1 MSRAKRTFVKFT
13 LFIQILLLVSI
24 VTLTSSNTPTTVYST
39 TKEVKKVENLNVR
52 VWITT
57 VDQRCLLKQ
66 LDIKEQ
72 LANNYQEE
80 YRIVV
85 NSNKKYQQMDG
96 FGASFTDASA
106 YLVYNKLSPEKRREV
121 MEKLFDRE
129 KGIGISFL
137 RQPMGATDYTT
148 KLYSYDDLPS
158 GVNEDPELKYF
169 SIDHDK
175 KYIIPLLKEAMEI
188 NPELKIMAS
197 PWSPPG
203 WMKTTGSMI
212 GGSLRRSYYGVYAQY
227 FVKFIKA
234 YEAEGIPI
242 YAITVQNEPLYVPK
256 EYPGMKMDWVEQADF
271 IGEYLGP
278 AFESAGIKTKILCY
292 DHNWDNT
299 TYAAYVLSHEKAS
312 KYVAGSAWHFYG
324 GKHEAMSK
332 IKEMFPDKEI
342 WFTEGSGGDWVPAFF
357 NAYMDQMMHVI
368 RIPRNWAK
376 TVVWWNIALDEKR
389 GPTILSNSTCRGL
402 IEINQKTNEVKYNV
416 DYYTL
421 GHISKFVLPG
431 AYRIDSYT
439 YQDRLESVAFLNP
452 NGSRVL
458 IVSNRTNTTKKIQ
471 VVEDGLEIFS
481 YVLPGYASATFVWYE

>member
-1 MSRAKRTFVKFT
+1 MPGIFEILRLGKVK
-13 LFIQILLLVSI
+13 ILLLFLLISI
-24 VTLTSSNTPTTVYST
+24 VIVLTSNQSAQQTKGVKGMQKIRIWLTTS
-39 TKEVKKVENLNVR
+39 
-52 VWITT
+52 
-57 VDQRCLLKQ
+57 DQRHLLDEVRIDE
-66 LDIKEQ
+66 LGD
-72 LANNYQEE
+72 LAYREE
-80 YRIVV
+80 FKIVV
-85 NSNKKYQQMDG
+85 NPDKKYQIMDG

-106 YLVYNKLSPEKRREV
+106 YLVYHKLSDEKRREV

-148 KLYSYDDLPS
+148 KIYSYDDLPE
-158 GVNEDPELKYF
+158 GVKEDRELKHF
-169 SIDHDK
+169 SIDHDR
-175 KYIIPLLKEAMEI
+175 KYIIPLLKEALKM
-188 NPELKIMAS
+188 NPQLKIMAS
-197 PWSPPG
+197 PWSAPG

-212 GGSLRRSYYGVYAQY
+212 GGSLLRRYYDVYAQY

-234 YEAEGIPI
+234 YESEGIPI

-271 IGEYLGP
+271 IGDYLGP
-278 AFESAGIKTKILCY
+278 VFEKEGIKTKILTY

-299 TYAAYVLSHEKAS
+299 TYAAYVLSDEKAS

-324 GKHEAMSK
+324 GKHEAMTK

-368 RIPRNWAK
+368 RIPRNWSK

-402 IEINQKTNEVKYNV
+402 IEINQKTGEVKYNL

-439 YQDRLESVAFLNP
+439 YLDKLETVAFENP
-452 NGSRVL
+452 DGTRVL
-458 IVSNRTNTTKKIQ
+458 IISNRTQTNKKVSVIEQ
-471 VVEDGLEIFS
+471 EEEIFEI
-481 YVLPGYASATFVWYE
+481 VLPSYGSATVVWR